1 MTQPM
6 YPFEVYICKDNGKM
20 YWAAKSASLRGCV
33 GQGETALDAINEMT
47 ENEREWLKSAGEAG
61 IPIPEIPVVSS
72 DACNCDNPLEP
83 NLTETNFSIGTNS
96 TSVSFDNVSTKS
108 TLHLV
113 YKSVTTVM
121 QYDEENEILYGKLEN
136 VPGDIYYYGNSVD
149 EAEKEFHQKVDEYY
163 ETL

>member
-6 YPFEVYICKDNGKM
+6 YPFEVYLCKDNGKM

-33 GQGETALDAINEMT
+33 GQGETALDAINEMA
-47 ENEREWLKSAGEAG
+47 ENERIWIRTAEENNIAVPEV
-61 IPIPEIPVVSS
+61 PIISS
-72 DACNCDNPLEP
+72 DEESLKTIKASKLP
-83 NLTETNFSIGTNS
+83 
-96 TSVSFDNVSTKS
+96 
-108 TLHLV
+108 LV

-121 QYDEENEILYGKLEN
+121 QYDAENEILYGKLEN